1 MGMSN
6 TLLTR
11 GRGFKPGQLDY
22 LRRVGA
28 DLAELGRIKNRAM
41 PAPAT
46 DAEIDAIPLPVN
58 DIELSEF
65 YGGGGETVKLVL
77 SHPKNISRFT
87 TRYAKAQQGDG
98 TKLHADVENAVNAAL
113 LRHMKDM
120 TGDDRRALDK
130 MRSDGRLN
138 LSPQDQIRHKYA
150 AAYNAKADGAV
161 LDNEFENLGG
171 FAKTIYWNNKSAD
184 DRNKLNRLMNAFS
197 SVVPADGGFLIP
209 ETLRAEL
216 LRVSLESSVVR
227 SRARVIPMETL
238 RVPIP
243 MIDSTTNN
251 GSVYGGMIAYWG
263 EESAALTES
272 QAKFG
277 RIMLEANKLY
287 GFAIVPNELIQDSLM
302 SFVALIDQLWPEA
315 LAFFEDLGFIRG
327 SGVGEP
333 YGLLGN
339 PATVAVAK
347 ETSQAAATIVFQ
359 NVIKMY
365 ARMLPTSINRA
376 VWLASPDIFPELA
389 TMALNVGTGG
399 SAVWM
404 PDAHGAPQLT
414 LMGRPVV
421 ISEKLQT
428 LGTQGD
434 LAFVDLGYYLVG
446 DRQSM
451 SARSSEEY
459 RFANDQTAFRII
471 QRVTGRPWLQQ
482 PLTPANGGNTLSPF
496 VELATR
502 S

>member
-1 MGMSN
+1 MGMSG
-6 TLLTR
+6 TLTR
-11 GRGFKPGQLDY
+11 GFRPGQLDH

-28 DLAELGRIKNRAM
+28 DLGELNRLKNMAL
-41 PAPAT
+41 PTPAT
-46 DAEIDAIPLPVN
+46 QAEIDAVPLPN
-58 DIELSEF
+58 GSDELAEF
-65 YGGGGETVKLVL
+65 YASAPTNQHVRMIV
-77 SHPKNISRFT
+77 SHPQNMARFT
-87 TRYAKAQQGDG
+87 ARYARAQQKPGGNVDQNEIDDAA
-98 TKLHADVENAVNAAL
+98 KKAVYAF
-113 LRHMKDM
+113 MKEA
-120 TGDDRRALDK
+120 TGDDKAALDK
-130 MRSDGRLN
+130 MRADGRLN
-138 LSPQDQIRHKYA
+138 LSPREQVQRKYA
-150 AAYNAKADGAV
+150 AAYNKHADGAV
-161 LDNEFENLGG
+161 LDNEFEHLGD
-171 FAKTIYWNNKSAD
+171 FAHSIHWRNNTPA
-184 DRNKLNRLMNAFS
+184 NVAKLARIVNAFS
-197 SVVPADGGFLIP
+197 SVVPSDGGFLIP

-216 LRVSLESSVVR
+216 LRVSLETSVVR

-287 GFAIVPNELIQDSLM
+287 GFAIAPNELLQDSLM

-315 LAFFEDLGFIRG
+315 LSFFEDLGFLRG

-333 YGLLGN
+333 YGVLGN
-339 PATVAVAK
+339 PATIAVAA
-347 ETSQAAATIVFQ
+347 ETSQVTATIVYQ
-359 NVIKMY
+359 NVLKMY
-365 ARMLPTSINRA
+365 SRMLPSSLNRA
-376 VWLASPDIFPELA
+376 VWLASPDVFPELA
-389 TMALNVGTGG
+389 TMALNVGTAG

-414 LMGRPVV
+414 LLGRPVV
-421 ISEKLQT
+421 ITEKAQV

-434 LAFVDLGYYLVG
+434 LALVDLGYYLIG
-446 DRQSM
+446 DRQQM

-459 RFANDQTAFRII
+459 RFGNDQTAFRLI

-482 PLTPANGGNTLSPF
+482 PITPANGGNTLSPF

-502 S
+502 

>member
-1 MGMSN
+1 MTS
-6 TLLTR
+6 TLAR
-11 GRGFKPGQLDY
+11 GLSAGKLDH
-22 LRRVGA
+22 LRRIGLTSA
-28 DLAELGRIKNRAM
+28 DIGRIVNRTLE
-41 PAPAT
+41 APAT
-46 DAEIDAIPLPVN
+46 EAEIDAIPLPAA
-58 DIELSEF
+58 DTALAEF
-65 YGGGGETVKLVL
+65 FGDTSNVHTRTLYK
-77 SHPKNISRFT
+77 HPQNLARFVA
-87 TRYAKAQQGDG
+87 RYARAQQRDG
-98 TKLHADVENAVNAAL
+98 GPVDQRQIEDAAKTAVYAFMRDA
-113 LRHMKDM
+113 
-120 TGDDRRALDK
+120 TGDDKAAIDK
-130 MRSDGRLN
+130 MRADGRLN
-138 LSPQDQIRHKYA
+138 LSPQQQVQRKHA

-161 LDNEFENLGG
+161 LDGEFEHMAA
-171 FAKTIYWNNKSAD
+171 FARAIHWNNKRPD
-184 DRNKLNRLMNAFS
+184 DQAKLARIVNTFS
-197 SVVPADGGFLIP
+197 SVVPSDGGFLIP

-243 MIDSTTNN
+243 MIDSTTNS
-251 GSVYGGMIAYWG
+251 GSVYGGMVAYWG

-272 QAKFG
+272 AAKFG
-277 RIMLEANKLY
+277 KIMLEANKLY
-287 GFAIVPNELIQDSLM
+287 GFAIAPNELLQDSLL

-315 LAFFEDLGFIRG
+315 ISFFEDLGFLRG

-339 PATVAVAK
+339 PATVAVDK
-347 ETSQAAATIVFQ
+347 ETGQDAATVVFQ

-365 ARMLPTSINRA
+365 SRMLPASLSRA
-376 VWLASPDIFPELA
+376 VWLASPEVFPELA
-389 TMALNVGTGG
+389 TMALNVGTAG

-414 LMGRPVV
+414 LLGRPV
-421 ISEKLQT
+421 ILTEKAQV

-434 LAFVDLGYYLVG
+434 LAFVDMGYYLIG

-451 SARSSEEY
+451 SADSSKEY
-459 RFANDQTAFRII
+459 KFGHDQTAFRII

-482 PLTPANGGNTLSPF
+482 AITPANGSSNTLSPF